1 MRRWIIPICIILV
14 AFALPELKH
23 KPDAPAA
30 NSFAVIELFTS
41 EGCSSCPPADAV
53 VAKAN
58 KDFAGKVYVL
68 GFHVDYWNQLGWRDQ
83 FSSASW
89 TNRQKHYAELLNVN
103 SIYTPQIVVNG
114 KKELVGSD
122 EEVLKNIIEYEL
134 KMEPPVNITLN
145 AQNSKEKTISVAW
158 TLSKENNA
166 VLNIALVQL
175 QATTE
180 VKKGE
185 NQNRTLSHINIV
197 RELKS
202 VRNAKTTGTT
212 ELSLPSGAEANNFA
226 IIAYLQDKDNWQV
239 LGAVE
244 TNITSKIH

>member
-1 MRRWIIPICIILV
+1 MWRWIRIIVPFYIILT
-14 AFALPELKH
+14 AFIQPAFNR
-23 KPDAPAA
+23 KPITETA

-41 EGCSSCPPADAV
+41 EGCSSCPPADAA

-58 KDFAGKVYVL
+58 KEFAGKVYVL

-83 FSSASW
+83 FSSSAW
-89 TNRQKHYAELLNVN
+89 TNRQKHYAELLNLN

-114 KKELVGSD
+114 KKEFVGSNEAALKSTI
-122 EEVLKNIIEYEL
+122 EEEL
-134 KMEPPVNITLN
+134 KIEPAVNITLT
-145 AQNSKEKTISVAW
+145 AQKVKDKTISVAY
-158 TLSKENNA
+158 TLSKENSA

-197 RELKS
+197 REMKMI
-202 VRNAKTTGTT
+202 RNAKSTGTT
-212 ELSLPSGAEANNFA
+212 ELSLPSGAETNGFA
-226 IIAYLQDKDNWQV
+226 VIAYLQDKDKWQV
-239 LGAVE
+239 LGAAE
-244 TNITSKIH
+244 TTIK